1 MGRQPIY
8 EWDEKAGLATCCIW
22 LDDFLQGYGIAQCA
36 EKDRDMISE
45 RTGLQIAEMRAQINI
60 L

>member
-45 RTGLQIAEMRAQINI
+45 RTGL
-60 L
+60 